1 MIIIIIIINYDD
13 NDDRNENINRETYHD
28 NFNSKTVN

>member
-1 MIIIIIIINYDD
+1 MIIIIINYDD
-13 NDDRNENINRETYHD
+13 NDDHNENINRETYHD